1 METPTTIQQA
11 NDGKASVVFLRT
23 LLDHPMHDAGQFP
36 DFHGLLDV
44 LSIEKAE
51 FIDLLNALSDDF
63 QRIREDHR

>member
-36 DFHGLLDV
+36 DFHGQ
-44 LSIEKAE
+44 AE